1 MNIKKPVK
9 QLLKGFHKHNKSL
22 PDIYIFSLPRSGSTL
37 LAEVLNYNSNV
48 KTASE
53 SLALNKDNQSI
64 LKHYFS
70 EDSLSERYI
79 DISSEHLQQ
88 IIAYFSALSNGRTWN
103 SFYWSDLF
111 TKYHSYKTSRTVF
124 KTHKVTYHFDTLMN
138 HFDKEYGI
146 YLLRNPIAVS
156 LSRMRMGWS
165 TYLDQYEESFK
176 IKGFIS
182 KEMKNSIEE
191 IKDRDA
197 ELEKQVL
204 NWCFENSVFIKN
216 HINKTIPKNVT
227 TVFYEELILNPE
239 KTLSELCSR
248 IDLEYHPDM
257 LKIMREPST
266 GIVHSQKEVKD
277 KILDGNSRYLTKRW
291 ETEVD
296 DQSLKRINLLL
307 KTFGFS
313 FYVT

>member
-1 MNIKKPVK
+1 MNIKKPLK
-9 QLLKGFHKHNKSL
+9 ELLKGFHKHNKSL

-37 LAEVLNYNSNV
+37 LAEVLNSNSNS

-70 EDSLSERYI
+70 EDFLSERYV
-79 DISSEHLQQ
+79 DISNEHYQQ

-111 TKYHSYKTSRTVF
+111 TKYHNYRTSRTVF

-156 LSRMRMGWS
+156 LSRIRMGWS
-165 TYLDQYEESFK
+165 TYLDQYEESLK

-182 KEMKNSIEE
+182 KEMKNSIED
-191 IKDRDA
+191 IKDRDS

-216 HINKTIPKNVT
+216 YISNTIPKNVI
-227 TVFYEELILNPE
+227 TVFYEDLILNPK
-239 KTLSELCSR
+239 KTLVELCSG

-257 LKIMREPST
+257 LKIMQQPST
-266 GIVHSQKEVKD
+266 GIVHSSKEVKN
-277 KILDGNSRYLTKRW
+277 KILDGNSRYLTNRW
-291 ETEVD
+291 ENEVD
-296 DQSLKRINLLL
+296 AQSLQRINLLL
-307 KTFGFS
+307 KTFGFE
-313 FYVT
+313 FYLT